1 MRGNRKCDRKT
12 DFIEQLSFQL
22 GQPYVRNRKLRGE
35 TKVLAQKIEFIDD
48 ASNIINLAVQGI
60 KREDV
65 TDVGSILALH
75 AWFAAEVFARNTE
88 KYKKHILLREL
99 NNL

>member
-35 TKVLAQKIEFIDD
+35 TKVLAQKMEFIDG
-48 ASNIINLAVQGI
+48 AFNIMNLAVQGI

-65 TDVGSILALH
+65 TDVGNILALH
-75 AWFAAEVFARNTE
+75 AWFATEVFARNTK

>member
-1 MRGNRKCDRKT
+1 MRDNRKCDRKI

-65 TDVGSILALH
+65 TDVESKLALH
-75 AWFAAEVFARNTE
+75 AWFARNTE
-88 KYKKHILLREL
+88 KYKKTHIA
-99 NNL
+99 